1 MTVKEREKTE
11 TRTVA
16 TRRATVGAPQRMQ
29 EKHAFDDVSA
39 PPPSLA
45 ELQERQSRKRPT
57 RRPTRSYNEA
67 PPEPDEESVP
77 DVPPTN
83 CD

>member
-1 MTVKEREKTE
+1 MAVKEQEKTE
-11 TRTVA
+11 PRTVS

-29 EKHAFDDVSA
+29 KKHALDEAVT

-45 ELQERQSRKRPT
+45 ELQERQNKKRPT
-57 RRPTRSYNEA
+57 RRPTRSYDEA
-67 PPEPDEESVP
+67 PPEPDKDSVP